1 MKTRILSALVMAIV
15 VVLGIFKLPAVVF
28 NAFALLIMLGGLLE
42 WRKLCSANLPRSL
55 FAFAGLLLLYGAYTG
70 GYLTSISL
78 FVLLATGVL
87 MWLIKA
93 LTLAAPLPRGKA
105 LCMVDGLISLGL
117 AWLAMVV
124 LRDQF
129 GQHSLMLVLLMV
141 WGTDTFAYFGGKR
154 FGKTKLAPSISPGK
168 TREGVVSG
176 VLVAMLVT
184 VIYTHFLIV
193 PLSSFAQTLVLLFV
207 SMLVALIS
215 VVGDLSESKL
225 KRAAGL
231 KDSGNLIPGHG
242 GILDRIDGLMAGIV
256 VYAFYSTLTQTLL

>member
-1 MKTRILSALVMAIV
+1 MAIV
-15 VVLGIFKLPAVVF
+15 AVLGIFKLPALIF
-28 NAFALLIMLGGLLE
+28 NAFALLIMLGGLME
-42 WRKLCSANLPRSL
+42 WQRLCSSSRLQSL
-55 FAFAGLLLLYGAYTG
+55 LAAAGIVSLYGAYSAG
-70 GYLTSISL
+70 LLNSISL
-78 FVLLATGVL
+78 FVFLATGVL
-87 MWLIKA
+87 VWLIKA
-93 LTLAAPLPRGKA
+93 LTLATPLPARKS
-105 LCMVDGLISLGL
+105 LCMFDGFISLGL

-124 LRDQF
+124 LRDHF

-154 FGKTKLAPSISPGK
+154 FGKTKLAPTISPGK
-168 TREGVVSG
+168 TREGVISG

-184 VIYTHFLIV
+184 VIYTHFFIS
-193 PLSSFAQTLVLLFV
+193 PLSSFIQMLVLLFV

-225 KRAAGL
+225 KRAAGI

-256 VYAFYSTLTQTLL
+256 IYAFYAMLTATLL

>member
-1 MKTRILSALVMAIV
+1 MKARILSALVMAIV

-42 WRKLCSANLPRSL
+42 WRKLCSANLPQSL
-55 FAFAGLLLLYGAYTG
+55 LAFTGILLLYGAYTG
-70 GYLTSISL
+70 GFLNSISL
-78 FVLLATGVL
+78 FVLLAIGVM
-87 MWLIKA
+87 MWLIKT

-105 LCMVDGLISLGL
+105 ICMVDGLISLGL

-154 FGKTKLAPSISPGK
+154 FGKVKLAPSISPGK

-184 VIYTHFLIV
+184 VIYTHFFII
-193 PLSSFAQTLVLLFV
+193 PLSSFTQMLVLLFV

-256 VYAFYSTLTQTLL
+256 VYAFYATLTQTLL